1 MKFLFYVHSNLIKL
15 YQVFDNLD
23 LEFVHLSL
31 LKNTFYFLI
40 LNPPK
45 MKILQLQIFFYLSY
59 IMNNLF

>member
-40 LNPPK
+40 LNPLK

-59 IMNNLF
+59 TMNNWF